1 MKQIQAMG
9 HTLTIIFNTDKAPAK
24 KRGKRGMDCLLQ
36 DSTGRTVA
44 EGRSECSYK
53 EEKFNREVGENIA
66 LHRALERL
74 AKVEIAK
81 AKNQFRKGTGANRLI
96 KAKKVEAVV
105 VAEVVAPAPAPA
117 PVAVVAPVKKVEKP
131 FVTVIETAPKS
142 KKSAVKSAPVKTV
155 TTKKAPAKKAK

>member
-105 VAEVVAPAPAPA
+105 VAEVVAPAP
-117 PVAVVAPVKKVEKP
+117 VAVVAPVKKVEKP